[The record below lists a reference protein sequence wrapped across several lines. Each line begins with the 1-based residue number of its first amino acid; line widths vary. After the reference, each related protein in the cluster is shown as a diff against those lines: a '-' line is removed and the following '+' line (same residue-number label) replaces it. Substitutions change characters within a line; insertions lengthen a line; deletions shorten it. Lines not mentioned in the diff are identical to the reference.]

1 MSGSV
6 VILGSTGMLGS
17 VVTDYLAR
25 DSSLSIIGTVR
36 SAYLLDQ
43 CRSRLPGVDWRLFDC
58 CDERTWDALEDVDW
72 IVNAIGITKPLIHD
86 NCPEEVERALQVNSL
101 FPQRLAVW
109 AEQRGSRILQI
120 ATDCVFS
127 GAKGRYVETD
137 THDALDVYG
146 KTKSLGET
154 WYAGTHHLRCSII
167 GREFKD
173 RKFLV
178 EWFLGQP
185 RDAQVNG
192 YTNHCWNGI
201 TTLQFARICHGVIT
215 RDLTLPHLQ
224 HIVPSDAISK
234 ADMLR
239 TFAVA
244 YSRDDVQIRRVEAAS
259 VIDRTLDTCDAALNS
274 LLWSSAGY
282 DRPPSVAEMIFEMAR
297 YECRLHAQSPID
309 G

>member
-1 MSGSV
+1 
-6 VILGSTGMLGS
+6 MLGS

-25 DSSLSIIGTVR
+25 DGSLAIIGTVR
-36 SAYLLDQ
+36 SPYLLDQ
-43 CRSRLPGVDWRLFDC
+43 CRSRLPGVNWRLFDC

-86 NCPEEVERALQVNSL
+86 DRPSEVERALRVNSL
-101 FPQRLAVW
+101 FPQRLGEW
-109 AEQRGSRILQI
+109 AAQRGSRVLQI
-120 ATDCVFS
+120 ATDCVYA

-137 THDALDVYG
+137 AHDALDVYG

-154 WYAGTHHLRCSII
+154 WYASAHHLRCSII

-185 RDAQVNG
+185 GGAQING

-201 TTLQFARICHGVIT
+201 TTLQFARICYGVIT
-215 RDLTLPHLQ
+215 NNLTLPHLQ
-224 HIVPSDAISK
+224 HIVPADAMTK

-239 TFAVA
+239 TFAAA
-244 YSRDDVQIRRVEAAS
+244 YRRDDVQIRRVEAAS
-259 VIDRTLDTCDAALNS
+259 VIDRTLDTCDASLNS

-297 YECRLHAQSPID
+297 YECRLHMQPVTD